1 MNKRLI
7 CIDLDGT
14 LMSQDGQISQR
25 NQQALKKCLLMGDI
39 VYFVTGRPYCFAKS
53 LALTV
58 DSGIGVVAGNG
69 SCYEKNGSLV
79 IHSIPEKAVRRF
91 VDCLEEEPVHAFFKS
106 LHEFYSHDLYDE
118 RFLYD
123 RMNSWFSDECQVH
136 SHVEMTFEELREKA
150 ADIHKILVCAE
161 NRERL
166 KQFEKAA
173 EKIEEIHIS
182 RYNEVSFDVTAK
194 GVDKGKAIRDIREC
208 REIPREAV
216 IAIGDAPNDLPMFRE
231 AGVRIAMGNAESSIR
246 QLCDWTTAV
255 QKEDGVALALEKLY
269 RK

>member
-79 IHSIPEKAVRRF
+79 IHSIPEKAVRKF

-123 RMNSWFSDECQVH
+123 RMNGWFSDECQVH

-150 ADIHKILVCAE
+150 ADIHKILVYAE

-166 KQFEKAA
+166 KQFEKEA
-173 EKIEEIHIS
+173 ENTYQPI
-182 RYNEVSFDVTAK
+182 
-194 GVDKGKAIRDIREC
+194 
-208 REIPREAV
+208 
-216 IAIGDAPNDLPMFRE
+216 
-231 AGVRIAMGNAESSIR
+231 
-246 QLCDWTTAV
+246 Q
-255 QKEDGVALALEKLY
+255 
-269 RK
+269 